1 MNLLNK
7 KLPEPLIADFGQYRL
22 NWREAGQG
30 HPVVLLHGISS
41 GSASWVSQLT
51 SPSLTK
57 HYHLYS
63 WDAPGYLESREL
75 ETTTP
80 TAIDYANALNA
91 FIDKLAL
98 SNIVLVGHSLG
109 AIMASAFA
117 SQYPN
122 KVKGLILANPAQGYA
137 TKSPDQQKQV
147 YQQRQDIVLSSGIEV
162 YAQNRAA
169 ALLSANATTEK
180 VNWVQQNMK
189 KLNPKGFLAAAWML
203 AHDDISQ
210 YLNRYDGPLE
220 ILVGTEDT
228 ITPPAQ
234 VEQLARQ
241 KNCPY
246 FLINQAGHAS
256 YLDAPDA
263 FNNHLQQFLETLYCQ
278 AE

>member
-109 AIMASAFA
+109 AIIASAFA

-169 ALLSANATTEK
+169 ALLSAN
-180 VNWVQQNMK
+180 
-189 KLNPKGFLAAAWML
+189 
-203 AHDDISQ
+203 
-210 YLNRYDGPLE
+210 
-220 ILVGTEDT
+220 
-228 ITPPAQ
+228 
-234 VEQLARQ
+234 
-241 KNCPY
+241 
-246 FLINQAGHAS
+246 
-256 YLDAPDA
+256 
-263 FNNHLQQFLETLYCQ
+263 
-278 AE
+278 